1 MAELRRSLGLPS
13 LTLYG
18 LGTILGAGIYS
29 VIGAAAARAGTALW
43 LSFVLTTFVAGLTAL
58 SYCELAT
65 AYPRAGAEYVYLRH
79 ALPRWRW
86 PAFVAGMM
94 MFASSAA
101 TASTVAL
108 AFAGYL
114 EGFIDVP
121 RAAAAFV
128 LIVLLAGV
136 ALIGVQHSVGMNVL
150 FTLIEATGL
159 IIVVAVG
166 VRAGGF
172 GDALFMR
179 PDTGVFGG
187 AALVFFSYLGFQ
199 YIANLAEEAKN
210 PQRDVPRAI
219 LLSLI
224 VASTLYVLVA
234 LAALALVP
242 LEKLATSRAP
252 LAEAVAAAAP
262 RLQGVLGGIALF
274 ATANTALAA
283 IISGSRLLF
292 GMGRGGDL
300 PSGCAR
306 VLPRRQTPWIATLVV
321 LGFATLLLPFG
332 DVGVVAGISSFAALV
347 AFGSVNLAVI
357 LLRFRAPDRPRPF
370 RVPVSIG
377 RVPVLSLLGLLSA
390 LVLLTRVG
398 VTALGAGAGAL
409 IAMLLL
415 YLLLHGPRRRLAP
428 T

>member
-187 AALVFFSYLGFQ
+187 AALV
-199 YIANLAEEAKN
+199 
-210 PQRDVPRAI
+210 
-219 LLSLI
+219 
-224 VASTLYVLVA
+224 
-234 LAALALVP
+234 
-242 LEKLATSRAP
+242 
-252 LAEAVAAAAP
+252 
-262 RLQGVLGGIALF
+262 
-274 ATANTALAA
+274 
-283 IISGSRLLF
+283 
-292 GMGRGGDL
+292 
-300 PSGCAR
+300 
-306 VLPRRQTPWIATLVV
+306 
-321 LGFATLLLPFG
+321 
-332 DVGVVAGISSFAALV
+332 
-347 AFGSVNLAVI
+347 
-357 LLRFRAPDRPRPF
+357 
-370 RVPVSIG
+370 
-377 RVPVLSLLGLLSA
+377 
-390 LVLLTRVG
+390 
-398 VTALGAGAGAL
+398 
-409 IAMLLL
+409 
-415 YLLLHGPRRRLAP
+415 
-428 T
+428 